1 MGQLTLWCKRSF
13 FEGLIMEYGLVVGVD
28 LVCLRLGCRS
38 WSRFVLLEW
47 VLVRAS
53 VLPFDG
59 TVDFVVRI
67 EFS

>member
-1 MGQLTLWCKRSF
+1 
-13 FEGLIMEYGLVVGVD
+13 MEYGLVVGVD